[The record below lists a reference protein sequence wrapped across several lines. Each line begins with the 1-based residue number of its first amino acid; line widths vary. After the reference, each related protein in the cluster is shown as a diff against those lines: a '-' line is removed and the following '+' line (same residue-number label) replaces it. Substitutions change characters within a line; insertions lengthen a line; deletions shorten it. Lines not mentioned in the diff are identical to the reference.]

1 MRFLVS
7 ETDTRRDRRQ
17 MSGCQGLGEQDE
29 ECVFN
34 VDAVSFWGDGNVLE
48 LDRGDGYTTQ

>member
-1 MRFLVS
+1 
-7 ETDTRRDRRQ
+7 

-48 LDRGDGYTTQ
+48 PGRWWHNILNYSTSLNCTL